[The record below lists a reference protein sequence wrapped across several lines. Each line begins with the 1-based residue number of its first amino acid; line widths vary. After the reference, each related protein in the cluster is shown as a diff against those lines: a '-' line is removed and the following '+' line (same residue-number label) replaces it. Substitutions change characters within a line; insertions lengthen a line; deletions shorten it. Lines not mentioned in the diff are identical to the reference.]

1 MLRCVQDDTESPSLT
16 MGLPM
21 LVWKRNATGNTCLL
35 PENHH
40 VISTLERGYIM
51 TLREYVDQ
59 RLNEHEGTNALIE
72 GLQNGVKCDLTDA
85 LKHIPEQDWNAQIS
99 RREKEHEGETLIW
112 LQGCPE
118 PSYVIQD

>member
-1 MLRCVQDDTESPSLT
+1 
-16 MGLPM
+16 
-21 LVWKRNATGNTCLL
+21 
-35 PENHH
+35 
-40 VISTLERGYIM
+40 M

-59 RLNEHEGTNALIE
+59 RLNEHEGTNAVIE

-85 LKHIPEQDWNAQIS
+85 LKHIPEEDWNAQIS

-112 LQGCPE
+112 LQGRSE